1 LAAAKSL
8 RKSLPGILRF
18 PLLETRRPNP
28 PIRSG
33 LHYRYARIGFPHGT
47 VYFKI
52 IGFGEPTTYRICQ
65 FRSPGDGEE
74 MERRL
79 AAIVCADVAGYS
91 RMMGAD
97 EEGTHAAFK
106 AHRSATYPIILNHG
120 GRVVKNTGD
129 GFLLEFP
136 SIVGA
141 IESSIAMQALMAERN
156 NHLPGD
162 RVMQFR
168 LGVHMGDVIADEDEV
183 FGDGVNIAV
192 RLEAVAA
199 PGGVAVSAKAYHEAS
214 KHLSVTLVDAGSH
227 RFKNIEDTINVWT
240 WAPSGSDARGRE
252 PKSTSSLPAQYRTA
266 IVGVLPFANL
276 SDSSDEYFSDG
287 LTEDLIHALSLQSFY
302 RVLSRNSTFSFKDKN
317 LSARL
322 IAREIDATYLIQGS
336 VRRAGTKIR
345 VTAEL
350 VAPENGEQLWTG
362 RYDRDIGD
370 LFAMQDEITTSLSAA
385 LAPEIYRAE
394 ASAPSRSSSTDLTA
408 WDRFLRGLSHYYRHT
423 KADFEASIDLFR
435 EAIAL
440 DPALAIAR
448 AYLATIMVQGVQY
461 GWIKSTSQLWTEAMN
476 LAESSVRLDPH
487 SSFAFSI
494 LSYMHAMEGHYEAA
508 MEAAKRAVKLNPYD
522 MGARGVLGISH
533 LVIGEHR
540 QAIELFSAAVQRGNS
555 DPRYKWA
562 ALNAFSHYLV
572 GQYDASLSW
581 AREALYLNPNHLQ
594 VLAVRAAAL
603 AQLGRTE
610 EAAKAAE
617 VLLTNFPGLTVERH
631 LRNFRWKTPAD
642 IAHFRDGLLKA
653 GVPFSKLTLVD
664 STSKRTA

>member
-1 LAAAKSL
+1 
-8 RKSLPGILRF
+8 
-18 PLLETRRPNP
+18 
-28 PIRSG
+28 
-33 LHYRYARIGFPHGT
+33 
-47 VYFKI
+47 
-52 IGFGEPTTYRICQ
+52 
-65 FRSPGDGEE
+65 
-74 MERRL
+74 
-79 AAIVCADVAGYS
+79 
-91 RMMGAD
+91 MMGAD
-97 EEGTHAAFK
+97 EAGTHAAFK
-106 AHRSATYPIILNHG
+106 AHRSAIYPIILNHG

-136 SIVGA
+136 SVVGA
-141 IESSIAMQALMAERN
+141 IESGIAVQALMAERN
-156 NHLPGD
+156 HHLPAD
-162 RVMQFR
+162 RMMQFR
-168 LGVHMGDVIADEDEV
+168 LGVHMGDVIADEEEV

-227 RFKNIEDTINVWT
+227 RFKNIEETVNVWT
-240 WAPSGSDARGRE
+240 WEPGGSDSRGRE
-252 PKSTSSLPAQYRTA
+252 PRGTSNLPAQYRTA
-266 IVGVLPFANL
+266 IVGVLPFTNL

-287 LTEDLIHALSLQSFY
+287 LTEDLIHALSLQSLF
-302 RVLSRNSTFSFKDKN
+302 RVLSRNSTFSFKGKT

-336 VRRAGTKIR
+336 VRRAGAKIR

-350 VAPENGEQLWTG
+350 IAPENGEQLWAG
-362 RYDRDIGD
+362 RYDRNIGD

-394 ASAPSRSSSTDLTA
+394 ASVPARSLSTDLTA
-408 WDRFLRGLSHYYRHT
+408 WDRFLRGLSHYYRQT
-423 KADFEASIDLFR
+423 KADFEASIELFR

-440 DPALAIAR
+440 DPALSIAR
-448 AYLATIMVQGVQY
+448 AYLATIQVQSVQY
-461 GWIKSTSQLWTEAMN
+461 GWIRSTRELWAEAMS
-476 LAESSVRLDPH
+476 LAESSVRLDPR

-494 LSYMHAMEGHYEAA
+494 LSYMHAMEGNHEAA
-508 MEAAKRAVKLNPYD
+508 MEAAKNAVKLNPYD
-522 MGARGVLGISH
+522 MGARGVLGICH

-540 QAIELFSAAVQRGNS
+540 EAIELFSAAVQRGNS
-555 DPRYKWA
+555 DPRYQWA

-610 EAAKAAE
+610 EAAMAAE
-617 VLLTNFPGLTVERH
+617 RLLTSYPGLTVERH
-631 LRNFRWKTPAD
+631 LRNFRWKRPAD
-642 IAHFRDGLLKA
+642 IAHYREGLSKA
-653 GVPFSKLTLVD
+653 GVPSTRLTVVG
-664 STSKRTA
+664 STSKRTANS